1 MEPGKQS
8 DNPSSYR
15 PIALTSVLCKIMECM
30 IVARLVDELGK
41 SSVFVTHQS
50 GFRQGWSTMDAVL
63 SLDIDIM
70 KAITN
75 KEAVVAV
82 FLEIE
87 KAYDMLWREVINCT
101 L

>member
-1 MEPGKQS
+1 
-8 DNPSSYR
+8 
-15 PIALTSVLCKIMECM
+15 MECM